1 MSNNLKQRYKVNR
14 DAVEQA
20 FSNQLGLKRNEEYE
34 AWADNACIKITEYF
48 LKKYNKV
55 NIELPKIR
63 EKSSKSL
70 LGKIKN
76 LQIERL
82 SKLYAIEGLND
93 SDKRDLYLRIKE
105 RILEAPNLDTNEILN
120 EIKKLIY
127 VSIDK
132 IDIEELQRTIM
143 VDGISKSTKTALLRI
158 LVGKIENSEIPNKEE
173 KLESIDKKYGKKA
186 AIQSGL
192 EENDIIRYDS
202 VRCIKKDKEKI
213 QRLRD
218 ESRFL
223 KANDLRGMKIV
234 VVDVADELKTK
245 NNKITELLEKRKG
258 INDNKE
264 RIILTHQI
272 ISEIGQEF
280 YNDLANDEEFLKE
293 LKARVIPGS
302 NKHKKKSN
310 GYEAEHIKF
319 VNIDEPQYT
328 LELQFKSEYVET
340 LCKGEGSASHENR
353 PGKARVLPKFSNDE
367 ELIKKLE
374 FMVPKYKIIKRENGY
389 IVIKKFSLLK
399 NIMAYFQQQI
409 IPGSEEYEKV
419 MDLFMQNNNE
429 NTKVG

>member
-173 KLESIDKKYGKKA
+173 KLESIDKKYGKK
-186 AIQSGL
+186 
-192 EENDIIRYDS
+192 
-202 VRCIKKDKEKI
+202 KDMEGFRHVPNLSLLNHSSTI
-213 QRLRD
+213 H
-218 ESRFL
+218 
-223 KANDLRGMKIV
+223 M
-234 VVDVADELKTK
+234 
-245 NNKITELLEKRKG
+245 NN
-258 INDNKE
+258 
-264 RIILTHQI
+264 LTSN
-272 ISEIGQEF
+272 IS
-280 YNDLANDEEFLKE
+280 
-293 LKARVIPGS
+293 RVI
-302 NKHKKKSN
+302 
-310 GYEAEHIKF
+310 
-319 VNIDEPQYT
+319 T
-328 LELQFKSEYVET
+328 
-340 LCKGEGSASHENR
+340 C
-353 PGKARVLPKFSNDE
+353 
-367 ELIKKLE
+367 
-374 FMVPKYKIIKRENGY
+374 
-389 IVIKKFSLLK
+389 
-399 NIMAYFQQQI
+399 
-409 IPGSEEYEKV
+409 
-419 MDLFMQNNNE
+419 
-429 NTKVG
+429 